1 MNAFVRSSIS
11 CAIAV
16 AGVSA
21 LVSVPAPA
29 QERQAAIRQPAVALT
44 AQVQQ
49 SPTPPT
55 TTLAFQPLRLAVEQ
69 VNFHVGLFVDFIVTG
84 AQLVGRQ
91 VAIPGTLL
99 QDLGNG
105 TPLPVA
111 LSRAVRTFVEIELDA
126 GRELVGFAAQYI
138 DFQLRFIAKVLR
150 AAVAVVTAIPVAVGE
165 LVTSTV
171 SHFTPAPATGP
182 NEAPSVRAAQ
192 AEVTAADTGTVES
205 DTPANS
211 KAASSS
217 RSIESTV
224 DSDDETKVSAQG
236 EIRSNASTDTADVDA
251 PESTAADDGDATRP
265 LDTGVAEEKV
275 AAEDVSPAD
284 DQQHDDVKPN
294 GDKGA
299 DDAAQGN
306 AGE

>member
-1 MNAFVRSSIS
+1 MNASVRSSIS

-21 LVSVPAPA
+21 LVSVSPAPA

-49 SPTPPT
+49 WPTPTP
-55 TTLAFQPLRLAVEQ
+55 TTLAFQPLALAVEQ

-91 VAIPGTLL
+91 VRIPGTLL

-126 GRELVGFAAQYI
+126 GRELIGFAAQYV
-138 DFQLRFIAKVLR
+138 DFQVRFIAKVLR

-165 LVTSTV
+165 LVTSSV
-171 SHFTPAPATGP
+171 SHFAPAPATRP

-192 AEVTAADTGTVES
+192 QRTAADTGTVES

-236 EIRSNASTDTADVDA
+236 EIRSNASTGAADVDA
-251 PESTAADDGDATRP
+251 TKSTAADEGDATGHVGHR
-265 LDTGVAEEKV
+265 GRR
-275 AAEDVSPAD
+275 
-284 DQQHDDVKPN
+284 
-294 GDKGA
+294 GKGSGRRCFA
-299 DDAAQGN
+299 S
-306 AGE
+306 

>member
-1 MNAFVRSSIS
+1 MHNSWAGRS
-11 CAIAV
+11 
-16 AGVSA
+16 
-21 LVSVPAPA
+21 
-29 QERQAAIRQPAVALT
+29 
-44 AQVQQ
+44 
-49 SPTPPT
+49 
-55 TTLAFQPLRLAVEQ
+55 
-69 VNFHVGLFVDFIVTG
+69 
-84 AQLVGRQ
+84 
-91 VAIPGTLL
+91 AIPGTLL

-126 GRELVGFAAQYI
+126 GRELIGFAAQYV
-138 DFQLRFIAKVLR
+138 DFQVRFIAKVLQ

-171 SHFTPAPATGP
+171 SHFTPPP
-182 NEAPSVRAAQ
+182 PLDPEEARSVRAAQ

-251 PESTAADDGDATRP
+251 TKSTAADEGDATRP
-265 LDTGVAEEKV
+265 SDTGVAEEKV
-275 AAEDVSPAD
+275 AAEDVSQAD

>member
-1 MNAFVRSSIS
+1 MNASVRSSIS

-21 LVSVPAPA
+21 LVSVPALA
-29 QERQAAIRQPAVALT
+29 QERQVAIRQPAVALT
-44 AQVQQ
+44 AQVQ
-49 SPTPPT
+49 PVATP
-55 TTLAFQPLRLAVEQ
+55 TTLAPQPLALVVEQ

-111 LSRAVRTFVEIELDA
+111 LSRAVRTFAEIELDA
-126 GRELVGFAAQYI
+126 GRQLIGFAAQYV
-138 DFQLRFIAKVLR
+138 DFQVRFIAKVLQD
-150 AAVAVVTAIPVAVGE
+150 VVSLVTAIPVAVGE

-171 SHFTPAPATGP
+171 SHFTPAPATDR
-182 NEAPSVRAAQ
+182 ERARSVRAAP

-217 RSIESTV
+217 RSIGSTGARRR
-224 DSDDETKVSAQG
+224 DEGQRPGRNQKQRLDRHGRCRRA
-236 EIRSNASTDTADVDA
+236 
-251 PESTAADDGDATRP
+251 ESTAATTATPTRP
-265 LDTGVAEEKV
+265 SDTGVAEEKV
-275 AAEDVSPAD
+275 AAEAVSQAD

-299 DDAAQGN
+299 DGAAQGN